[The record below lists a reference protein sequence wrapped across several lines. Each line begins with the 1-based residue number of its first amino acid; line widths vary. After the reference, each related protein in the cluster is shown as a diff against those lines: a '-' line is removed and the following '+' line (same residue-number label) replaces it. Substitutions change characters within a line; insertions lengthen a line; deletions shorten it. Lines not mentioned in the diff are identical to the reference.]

1 MRLLGLAGARRN
13 PGFEIDSPKMRSGR
27 EELNPDASPTVT
39 GVSGEDDPAFLL
51 FLSDWV
57 YQDEHLAIVHLVAKH
72 EQAAV
77 RIHDERF
84 ADLAEFA
91 AIVPAA
97 LCLKPHFVKHALAA
111 ALGDVGGFAHVAHLG
126 EGARMR
132 QLP

>member
-1 MRLLGLAGARRN
+1 LLGFAGAGRN

-27 EELNPDASPTVT
+27 EELDPDASSTVAD
-39 GVSGEDDPAFLL
+39 VAGENNPAFLL

-57 YQDEHLAIVHLVAKH
+57 YQDEHLAVVHLVAKH

-77 RIHDERF
+77 RIHDKRF
-84 ADLAEFA
+84 ADFAEFT

-97 LCLKPHFVKHALAA
+97 LGLKPHLVKDALAA
-111 ALGDVGGFAHVAHLG
+111 ALGDVCGFAHVAHLG